1 MTPNEFYYIREHL
14 EMTQKELAKTLEIS
28 TSSVRNYENGRTK
41 IPLSIE
47 YIMNKRDAIYDFI
60 QYKGTR

>member
-1 MTPNEFYYIREHL
+1 MTPEDFYLCREGM

-41 IPLSIE
+41 IDRPL
-47 YIMNKRDAIYDFI
+47 R
-60 QYKGTR
+60 

>member
-1 MTPNEFYYIREHL
+1 MTPEDFYSCREGM

-60 QYKGTR
+60 KYKGTR